1 MLCHSELMKSEL
13 VSRLVKLAK
22 PMYLWCRAVGPVSS
36 SLVNESRKVQTM
48 GQPSRTP
55 TRTANGASITVPASS
70 CRRRRTRLRSG
81 RRWPPARR
89 GVTESAGDAAIAP
102 SVETLSVLDTVA
114 QPSVLPEPAS
124 LRTSVAYC
132 FSAWAAVSWPS
143 ETWPVLAAV
152 SAVSW
157 VYGPDEARWGVV
169 AAYLT
174 ASWNSGSDLM
184 PFLKVGLS
192 ATLASTGSWPLTAVY
207 LASRAGLLSVWM
219 NW

>member
-1 MLCHSELMKSEL
+1 MLCHSELVKSEL
-13 VSRLVKLAK
+13 VSRFEKLAK
-22 PMYLWCRAVGPVSS
+22 PMYLWWRAVGPVSS

-70 CRRRRTRLRSG
+70 CRRRRTRLRLG

-89 GVTESAGDAAIAP
+89 GVTGSTCDAAIALP
-102 SVETLSVLDTVA
+102 VLDTLSVLDTVA

-143 ETWPVLAAV
+143 ETWPVMAAMSV
-152 SAVSW
+152 VSW
-157 VYGPDEARWGVV
+157 LYGPNEGRELVI

-174 ASWNSGSDLM
+174 ASWN
-184 PFLKVGLS
+184 
-192 ATLASTGSWPLTAVY
+192 
-207 LASRAGLLSVWM
+207 
-219 NW
+219 N